1 MQAQRK
7 RVLILGGG
15 AGGLE
20 LAAELAADKSCA
32 VTLVDAVSTHLWK
45 PRLHEFAAGTVNS
58 TLAEISFYM
67 LAKMRGFR
75 FEQGRVEAID
85 RAAKTVRLGDMHD
98 QDGQLLTPARN
109 LSYDVCVVAL
119 GGVTTDFGT
128 EGVAEHAI
136 RLDTK
141 TDADEFRELFIA
153 AMIAARAGADP
164 ARIVIIG
171 SGATGTELAAH
182 LRLSEQAFFEP
193 EDERARRKLLDLTI
207 LEAAP
212 ELMPGANGELRTGV
226 ADRLNALDVSVE
238 TGARVAAVTASEV
251 RSADGKSW
259 PADIAV
265 WAAGLVG
272 HPCLKGLADFEM
284 DRKGR
289 IVVDDRLRTT
299 VDPAIY
305 VLGDA
310 ASHTPVGAAMPLP
323 PTAQCASQ
331 QADYLASAIPKAL
344 AGETPGPFVFRDKG
358 KLVSLGRAGSVGLI
372 GFARKDDFYV
382 AGQFATAAY
391 HALQRQ
397 HQWAVLGPLRGTVAI
412 VADVISP
419 ARGPAL
425 KLHG

>member
-1 MQAQRK
+1 MAERPT

-20 LAAELAADKSCA
+20 LAAKLAADRRCA

-67 LAKMRGFR
+67 LAGMRGFR
-75 FEQGRVEAID
+75 FEQGSVEAID
-85 RAAKTVRLGDMHD
+85 RAGKTVRLAAIHDGD
-98 QDGQLLTPARN
+98 GRVVTRAR
-109 LSYDVCVVAL
+109 SVAYDVCVVAL
-119 GGVTTDFGT
+119 GGITTDFGT

-141 TDADEFRELFIA
+141 ADADEFRELFIA
-153 AMIAARAGADP
+153 AMIEAREGPDP
-164 ARIVIIG
+164 ARVVIIG

-193 EDERARRKLLDLTI
+193 ADAGERRKLLELTI

-212 ELMPGANGELRTGV
+212 ELMPGANAELRAGV
-226 ADRLNALDVSVE
+226 SDRLRELDITVE
-238 TGARVAAVTASEV
+238 TGAKVAAVTADDV
-251 RSADGKSW
+251 RTADGQRW

-272 HPCLKGLADFEM
+272 HPCLEALADFTM

-289 IVVDDRLRTT
+289 IVVDNRLRST

-310 ASHTPVGAAMPLP
+310 ASHTPRGAETPLP

-331 QADYLASAIPKAL
+331 QAEYLASAIPATIV
-344 AGETPGPFVFRDKG
+344 GGTPDPFVFRDKG
-358 KLVSLGRAGSVGLI
+358 RLLSLGRAGSVGLI
-372 GFARKDDFYV
+372 GFARRDDFYV